1 MKKNKKAV
9 RHASK
14 WLDNVDMH
22 THAKFVQNVSC
33 GSRVITIYTNW

>member
-1 MKKNKKAV
+1 MKKKAV

-22 THAKFVQNVSC
+22 AYAKFDQNASC
-33 GSRVITIYTNW
+33 GSRVMTI